1 MDKNKCPILIFSKNF
16 CKFFCCFFDVTEK
29 REYNYYF
36 CDKYTYGNN
45 QFIYVSPIFNPN
57 KYRIIISPKFI
68 LCQL

>member
-16 CKFFCCFFDVTEK
+16 CEFFCCFFDVTEK

-36 CDKYTYGNN
+36 CIVYIYGNN
-45 QFIYVSPIFNPN
+45 TIIYVSPIFNPN